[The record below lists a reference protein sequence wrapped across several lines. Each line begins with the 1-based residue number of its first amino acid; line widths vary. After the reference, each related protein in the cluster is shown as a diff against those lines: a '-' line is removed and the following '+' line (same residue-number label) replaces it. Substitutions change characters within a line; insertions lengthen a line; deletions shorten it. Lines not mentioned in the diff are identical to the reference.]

1 MIKEL
6 WEKYIGLA
14 LPLKLI
20 LGAIIGIILGPGLI
34 GFLSEYATYSYAI
47 QLGIRPP
54 LEGIPY
60 LKTAVTAGSLFLTVI
75 IALIF
80 LISRF
85 IASAI
90 AVQLASYLRQISGVV
105 NSVLS
110 LIRKITLGLIKIPS
124 FEHGDAISKLKSF
137 SSKLAI
143 LFSFIVAIGFFLG
156 FYIFFRVEG
165 EPDALKIGVF
175 AGIYILIA
183 LLTTWSK
190 KAVWWVSISSAI
202 LFYAFSFFL
211 LFNVN
216 YYSEF
221 LRLVG
226 YGGGSKVTISFKE
239 DDSIS
244 DDYYML
250 LRTTKSLILMSNNS
264 SVIIEIPI
272 EKVHKVSYKILGKGN
287 KYKLPESPVVG
298 NNANKS
304 KHSDSVNAA
313 GV

>member
-20 LGAIIGIILGPGLI
+20 LGALVGIILGPGLI
-34 GFLSEYATYSYAI
+34 GFLSEYATYNYAI

-60 LKTAVTAGSLFLTVI
+60 LKTAVTAGSLFLTIVV
-75 IALIF
+75 AVIF

-90 AVQLASYLRQISGVV
+90 AEQLASYLRQISGLV
-105 NSVLS
+105 NSALS
-110 LIRKITLGLIKIPS
+110 LIRRITFGLVEVPR
-124 FEHGDAISKLKSF
+124 FEHREAISKIMSF
-137 SSKLAI
+137 SPKLAI

-156 FYIFFRVEG
+156 VYIFFRIEG
-165 EPDALKIGVF
+165 DTDALRNGIF
-175 AGIYILIA
+175 AGTYILIA

-202 LFYAFSFFL
+202 LFYAFSFIL

-221 LRLVG
+221 LRFVG
-226 YGGGSKVTISFKE
+226 YGGGSKVTVSFKE
-239 DDSIS
+239 DESIS
-244 DDYYML
+244 NEYYML
-250 LRTTKSLILMSNNS
+250 LRTTESLICMSNNS
-264 SVIIEIPI
+264 TVITEIPI
-272 EKVHKVSYKILGKGN
+272 EKVHKVSYKISGQGSE
-287 KYKLPESPVVG
+287 YKLPEWQESSD
-298 NNANKS
+298 ANKS
-304 KHSDSVNAA
+304 KRSESAIAA